1 MNAQPNS
8 LETPSDSHSAD
19 PSDRPDTAVSDGPA
33 TPAGRAAVEAG
44 LPALLGRLWCFAMVL
59 SHNEETAA
67 ELVQKACLRAL
78 QRSHQFQPE
87 TRLDR
92 WTFSI
97 LASLWKNELRAER
110 IRRGGGFV
118 EAEEVLVSDGGEQL
132 ETQVFL
138 AQILTKLPELHR
150 SAVLLVYVEGLSY
163 AEAATA
169 LDVPIGTVMSRL
181 ANARLKLAEIRR
193 AGECQACRRP
203 VSRVRQAG

>member
-1 MNAQPNS
+1 MNAQEKA
-8 LETPSDSHSAD
+8 LETQTANPGQDRSDK
-19 PSDRPDTAVSDGPA
+19 PDAPA
-33 TPAGRAAVEAG
+33 ARAGRAAVEAG
-44 LPALLGRLWCFAMVL
+44 LPTLLGRLWRFAMVL

-67 ELVQKACLRAL
+67 ELVQKTCLRAL

-92 WTFSI
+92 WSFSI

-118 EAEEVLVSDGGEQL
+118 EAEEVLVSDGGDQL
-132 ETQVFL
+132 EAQVFL

-150 SAVLLVYVEGLSY
+150 SAVLLVYVEGLTY
-163 AEAATA
+163 AEAAAA

-193 AGECQACRRP
+193 AGECQACGRR
-203 VSRVRQAG
+203 RRAG